1 MIVITGATGTIGGE
15 IVRQL
20 AARGEKVRAVTRD
33 PGRADLPP
41 SVEVVRGD
49 YRDADSI
56 AAALAGAEA
65 AFLVGQLGPGYE
77 DLDPALAHAARDA
90 GVRRMVKLS
99 AIGTGE
105 PGLPDFSKRHLPGEQ
120 AVRESGA
127 VWTIL
132 RPSMFA
138 TNTLSWAPAIRAGKP
153 VPNMTGTGGQGVTD
167 PRDIAAVAIEA
178 LLSDAH
184 AERIYTLTGPAV
196 LNTHE
201 LVAILSTVL
210 HRTIEVADIPLDAMK
225 QHMIDAGMT
234 PEFAELAVVG
244 QTYVRDNGNAVITD
258 DVEKVLGRPPHTYAQ
273 WAADHVAAFLTAPL
287 PGARGK
293 HL

>member
-15 IVRQL
+15 VARQL

-33 PGRADLPP
+33 PARADLPTG
-41 SVEVVRGD
+41 VEVVRGD
-49 YRDADSI
+49 YRDAASL
-56 AAALAGAEA
+56 AAALTGAEA

-77 DLDPALAHAARDA
+77 ELDPALAAAARDA

-105 PGLPDFSKRHLPGEQ
+105 SDQPVNTRHLPGEQ
-120 AVRESGA
+120 VLRDSGA

-138 TNTLSWAPAIRAGKP
+138 TNTLRWAAAIRGGNP
-153 VPNMTGTGGQGVTD
+153 VPNMTGDGGQGVTD
-167 PRDIAAVAIEA
+167 PRDIAAVAVEA
-178 LLSDAH
+178 LLSDDH
-184 AERIYTLTGPAV
+184 AGQIYTLTGPAV

-201 LVAILSTVL
+201 LAAILSTVL
-210 HRTIEVADIPLDAMK
+210 HRTIEVVDIPLEVARK
-225 QHMIDAGMT
+225 NYIAAGAS
-234 PEFAELAVVG
+234 PEFADIAMAG
-244 QTYVRDNGNAVITD
+244 QAFVRDNGNAVVTSDI
-258 DVEKVLGRPPHTYAQ
+258 ERVLGRPPHTYAQ

-287 PGARGK
+287 PGGPGK